1 MEEQDSSRFVQ
12 LLGVYPDVHTSTGGS
27 TGGVDIGAMDAFR
40 KILIDF
46 ARVCRRTIASAD
58 FLTEAYNG

>member
-1 MEEQDSSRFVQ
+1 MEDSDSSRFVQ
-12 LLGVYPDVHTSTGGS
+12 LLGAYPDVHTQ

-46 ARVCRRTIASAD
+46 ARVCRRQLTSAD
-58 FLTEAYNG
+58 FLAEAYS